1 MLRRITDPLHGSGD
15 IVRRAL
21 PLLTIGFLA
30 DSAFIFIFLIALQS
44 YLPEKLHASAAIAG
58 YALAAFGVA
67 KLCSQV
73 LSGIVSDRLG
83 TRTAMIGGTT
93 LLLVADASML
103 PLAHIAPYAIVAS
116 AAVEGLGSSVLWPA
130 LYSAGTS
137 RFEAGEK
144 SRFTAALTLA
154 TMAALLTGLGGGALL
169 NMFVPF
175 NIAML
180 MSISLVAAAVTVA
193 LLTPV
198 SARETA
204 ERKTAE
210 VPSLRELPAVLRSP
224 QRVAFS
230 AIIVAESIALGA
242 LTAIFRAYGRDIAH
256 VSLTREAVLLAPAAA
271 LGGLGVVVGGA
282 LADRIGARRVMVP
295 GFFAA
300 GVAVLVLSH
309 WTHPA
314 TIVLAATAGGVGFGV
329 AVPTI
334 ASTMMGLAGGAGAR
348 GGIIG
353 WFMSMDGLGHSIG
366 PALAALLLP
375 AFGAASVMLLVGA
388 SFLAVG
394 AIAMVRRI
402 EDEAGIRDEGRAR
415 SAGAAGGSPPVMRS
429 VEVGRR

>member
-1 MLRRITDPLHGSGD
+1 MLHRITDALAGSRD
-15 IVRRAL
+15 IARRAL
-21 PLLTIGFLA
+21 PLLAIGFLA
-30 DSAFIFIFLIALQS
+30 DTAFIFIFLIALQS

-58 YALAAFGVA
+58 YALAAFGIA

-73 LSGIVSDRLG
+73 LSGMVSDRLG
-83 TRTAMIGGTT
+83 TRTAMIGGTA
-93 LLLVADASML
+93 LLLAADASML
-103 PLAHIAPYAIVAS
+103 PLAHVAPYAIVAA

-137 RFEAGEK
+137 RFESGEK

-180 MSISLVAAAVTVA
+180 MSISLVAAALTVA
-193 LLTPV
+193 LRTPV

-256 VSLTREAVLLAPAAA
+256 VSLTREGILLAPAAV
-271 LGGLGVVVGGA
+271 LGGLGVVAGGA
-282 LADRIGARRVMVP
+282 LADRVGARRVMAP
-295 GFFAA
+295 GFFTA
-300 GVAVLVLSH
+300 GIAVLVLAH

-314 TIVLAATAGGVGFGV
+314 TIVVAATAGGIGFGL

-334 ASTMMGLAGGAGAR
+334 ASTMMALAGGAGAR

-394 AIAMVRRI
+394 AIAVVRRI
-402 EDEAGIRDEGRAR
+402 EDGADTRDEGRTR
-415 SAGAAGGSPPVMRS
+415 PVGAASGSPPVMRTAE
-429 VEVGRR
+429 VERR